1 MNNKDLYKGINP
13 IYESMKH
20 SMMED
25 KEKGND
31 KSVESMDSISIV
43 STALNTFFSILL
55 NSKMENA
62 KTVRGF
68 QEIKNKILG
77 SNNFGSFRQYLI
89 SVLDSLSAMDPSQ
102 KEAYQ
107 KNIQFIKDTLAKTE
121 ASLSDTK
128 IFDSIKKD
136 TVSKLL
142 VNFEE
147 DLKEREAQMKKTN
160 PKLFGEVVKQGLV
173 VKEEKILEEEGE
185 EADEEFRGRAF
196 NKSKE
201 SLDAATALV
210 GMIDRDKYVAVLKDN
225 ADVKRYEEIAQ
236 NLLKRAQ
243 ELQMIDR
250 KGLRNIVTPSGEY
263 KRKDYVRQ
271 QDSLIN
277 DIIRQKKEYERIKE
291 GVLKQGGLTP
301 PPVVVPVC
309 PPGKVYDPGK
319 GICVS
324 TGEEDSTSGGEQ
336 QAQET
341 KPTTDCKFPV
351 SLKSKCNQVGELQAK
366 LMEIIPSVKE
376 YLSKKGGADKI
387 YGKGTAAVSN
397 IVWGYLSGNTGQDL
411 TSSLTEEMYKSIM
424 ALTADDI
431 DTTTTAIVGAA
442 IKDNKNWE
450 MSISQKIQEREEIKG
465 APILSFED
473 FYSVIEESYSF
484 QKMDEDGE
492 PKSIGDAGPPPV
504 PSKKLKDSCIKDSIA
519 QGKVL
524 PCVAGATGDTGDAG
538 ETGTKPP
545 TREEWK
551 GLKYVNTGSYPVA
564 FDESLLSAW
573 GKEIAITAISFAI
586 PGSGYLAKAGSTA
599 LRGLSIRGAERVGA
613 EKLAQRLSVGAAE
626 GTLKGTSQQLVGKTG
641 RALSGAALKSS
652 AKANPS
658 KVANALSRLSSEFF
672 TKYKAI
678 PIPKRTSA
686 GLIGGTVGGG
696 VADFLAGRNSYIITV
711 TEGFIERSNLLGVV
725 TGLVDTLDG
734 YVSDD
739 DWATIA
745 QVAAVI
751 KGSWTIDEDGK
762 QISSWAF
769 IKDKYQS
776 KEGEGLVEDINS
788 VSAKMGDVEG
798 FPKLKSADPMSSESE
813 IDWDFART
821 ELVDFIG
828 KLDSNESKIK
838 ENLQKLPK
846 DYVEAFEEGSF
857 AEYDEEG
864 NIEGMDLE
872 GESEE

>member
-89 SVLDSLSAMDPSQ
+89 SVLDSLAAMDPSQ

-121 ASLSDTK
+121 AALSDIK

-142 VNFEE
+142 LNFEE

-210 GMIDRDKYVAVLKDN
+210 GMIDRDKYVAVIKDN
-225 ADVKRYEEIAQ
+225 ADVKRYVEIAE

-243 ELQMIDR
+243 DLQMIDR

-263 KRKDYVRQ
+263 KRNDYLRQ

-291 GVLKQGGLTP
+291 GILKQGGLTP

-309 PPGKVYDPGK
+309 PPGKIYDPGK
-319 GICVS
+319 GICVATEETAS
-324 TGEEDSTSGGEQ
+324 TDQTQGQEEQ
-336 QAQET
+336 KP
-341 KPTTDCKFPV
+341 KPTAECKFPV
-351 SLKSKCNQVGELQAK
+351 SLKSKCNQVGELQSK
-366 LMEIIPSVKE
+366 LMEIIPSVKS

-411 TSSLTEEMYKSIM
+411 TSPLTEEMYKAIM
-424 ALTADDI
+424 ALTAADI

-450 MSISQKIQEREEIKG
+450 MSIFQKIQEREEIKG
-465 APILSFED
+465 APVLSFED

-492 PKSIGDAGPPPV
+492 PKSIGDAGPATV
-504 PSKKLKDSCIKDSIA
+504 AAKKLKDSCIKDSIA

-524 PCVAGATGDTGDAG
+524 PCVADGTGSTGSTGSTGGTGATGGI
-538 ETGTKPP
+538 P
-545 TREEWK
+545 WK
-551 GLKYVNTGSYPVA
+551 GLKPVNDNIYTISY
-564 FDESLLSAW
+564 D
-573 GKEIAITAISFAI
+573 EIAFSAIGKSAI
-586 PGSGYLAKAGSTA
+586 GAVVGVAVIASG
-599 LRGLSIRGAERVGA
+599 
-613 EKLAQRLSVGAAE
+613 GAALAAFAPAAL
-626 GTLKGTSQQLVGKTG
+626 GAAAVSASAFAGTSLM
-641 RALSGAALKSS
+641 ALSGATLALTT
-652 AKANPS
+652 P
-658 KVANALSRLSSEFF
+658 VAVG
-672 TKYKAI
+672 
-678 PIPKRTSA
+678 A
-686 GLIGGTVGGG
+686 GVIGGAAAAEAMSGRAN
-696 VADFLAGRNSYIITV
+696 VAITV
-711 TEGFIERSNLLGVV
+711 TNGFISRSAITRIVR
-725 TGLVDTLDG
+725 GLINTLDG
-734 YVSDD
+734 RVSDND
-739 DWATIA
+739 I
-745 QVAAVI
+745 
-751 KGSWTIDEDGK
+751 
-762 QISSWAF
+762 
-769 IKDKYQS
+769 QS
-776 KEGEGLVEDINS
+776 I
-788 VSAKMGDVEG
+788 
-798 FPKLKSADPMSSESE
+798 MSSLAVLKGAWTSNLDETKAISAWGEVKRLYAKKENEDLISE
-813 IDWDFART
+813 IESIGTMTVSSVENFADFNSKTLT
-821 ELVDFIG
+821 EGDDTDSDDAMDQIKEAIQRLN
-828 KLDSNESKIK
+828 SNESALAQ
-838 ENLQKLPK
+838 NLSGITP
-846 DYVEAFEEGSF
+846 EIISASIEGSVMVKR
-857 AEYDEEG
+857 EE
-864 NIEGMDLE
+864 IENESGQE
-872 GESEE
+872 ESEE